1 MKKFMYG
8 MLAAA
13 MLLGMWSC
21 SEETTTDDT
30 PTVEE
35 LQQEINALR
44 AQLEQKITA
53 VNFEGSDMLLTF
65 ADGTTLRTP
74 APESVIPTIGENGN
88 WWVNGTDLGVKAEAS
103 VPTIGANGNWI
114 VDGEDTGVSAAG
126 TEGPKGD
133 KGEQGEQGEQ
143 GEKGDKGD
151 KGDTGVGIQTV
162 DYDQESGVLT
172 IVLTNGEEK
181 NFSLGIVEGEGGEV
195 NVGGTYLDDTTPALL
210 KAIWNGDMPFAQFE
224 YDANN
229 NMTKATYYQNILNEA
244 TPVYGV
250 EQEFNAQGKVSKQSF
265 FEYATTDKAVM
276 NGWEF
281 EDMEYLDDYAWNY
294 NYNEIP
300 AIDFFDILFP
310 NGVVNATTDE
320 IKLEVLMRVLDEWG
334 SDGYINDGMSG
345 KIFVVGNAVYVVENY
360 DWNTVRYWVRT
371 KTERAYLGALKVEN
385 GTTWYYTN
393 SLYYDVPNVDF
404 DDDDDSGSV
413 SIDMMYNV
421 SGGVDA
427 STIDVN
433 LQTETD
439 DGGFVNIV
447 NLEVNVT
454 PIQEGYNVAPNM
466 DGFRYRIPVVAL
478 GAKEDEVTAD
488 YVKDYE
494 TVDMD
499 RTYCLD
505 GVTGEYKYLVA
516 EYDRYKKG
524 DKIYTETIV
533 YNYDGNNMTGNYDE
547 EDVFIAEVVNDQI
560 LSVRAEVSDTTM
572 EKAVEITYNADGTIQ
587 TFDVPAE
594 NLTGVV
600 EFDYDGDLNLTE
612 VVVNASKLEG
622 KGMSDVLCALG
633 LAYRYEDY
641 NEKWGMVVE
650 DVKYVDGT
658 VLKLGYNKNV
668 KNFMNHTMVGISPL
682 LQFLVKGKHAVNELI
697 WAGHA
702 SCFISTYSSF
712 NGWGYPEQFEGL
724 LRVSPDDIEGEIDLP
739 VNGSVSTLY
748 KLEYVEKN

>member
-1 MKKFMYG
+1 
-8 MLAAA
+8 

-88 WWVNGTDLGVKAEAS
+88 WWVNGTDLGVKAVAS

-281 EDMEYLDDYAWNY
+281 EDMEYIGYSY
-294 NYNEIP
+294 FPEEMSTVE
-300 AIDFFDILFP
+300 FFSILFP
-310 NGVVNATTDE
+310 NGVQGIALENMTE
-320 IKLEVLMRVLDEWG
+320 QMKLEVMNEVFNRGEVEGNIDNN
-334 SDGYINDGMSG
+334 YYPV
-345 KIFVVGNAVYVVENY
+345 FVVGNTVYAVEMYNY
-360 DWNTVRYWVRT
+360 ETIQYWKRS
-371 KTERAYLGALKVEN
+371 KSDKSYSQMLKEEDGQVWLYSN
-385 GTTWYYTN
+385 GF
-393 SLYYDVPNVDF
+393 YYDVPNIDY
-404 DDDDDSGSV
+404 DDDEMGSGASP
-413 SIDMMYNV
+413 DRWYNAW
-421 SGGVDA
+421 GGVDA
-427 STIDVN
+427 SMI
-433 LQTETD
+433 
-439 DGGFVNIV
+439 I
-447 NLEVNVT
+447 VNVT
-454 PIQEGYNVAPNM
+454 TQEDWDGELALAGVEVSMNRIENEYYVAPAVNS
-466 DGFRYRIPVVAL
+466 FEYRVPVVAL
-478 GAKEDEVTAD
+478 GSKEDEVTAD

-494 TVDMD
+494 AVDMN
-499 RTYCLD
+499 RVYNPD
-505 GVTGEYKYLVA
+505 GLSGSYKYLVA
-516 EYDRYKKG
+516 EYDRYQKG

-547 EDVFIAEVVNDQI
+547 EDVFIAEVVNNQI

-600 EFDYDGDLNLTE
+600 EFDYDEDLNLTE

-641 NEKWGMVVE
+641 NEEWGMVVE

>member
-1 MKKFMYG
+1 MRKFMYG

-88 WWVNGTDLGVKAEAS
+88 WWVNGTDLGVKAVAS

-133 KGEQGEQGEQ
+133 KGDKGEQGEQ

-181 NFSLGIVEGEGGEV
+181 NFSLGIVESEGGEV
-195 NVGGTYLDDTTPALL
+195 NVGGTYLDDKTPALL

-224 YDANN
+224 YDAKN

-547 EDVFIAEVVNDQI
+547 EDVFIAEVVNNQI

-594 NLTGVV
+594 NVTGVAN
-600 EFDYDGDLNLTE
+600 FIYDDDKNLTE

-633 LAYRYEDY
+633 LACRYEDY
-641 NEKWGMVVE
+641 NEEWGMVVE

>member
-88 WWVNGTDLGVKAEAS
+88 WWVNGTDLGVKAVAS

-162 DYDQESGVLT
+162 DYDLETGILT

-224 YDANN
+224 YDAKN

-413 SIDMMYNV
+413 SIDRWYNAW
-421 SGGVDA
+421 GGVDA

-433 LQTETD
+433 LTTETD
-439 DGGFVNIV
+439 AWGDTSIVDLQVNM
-447 NLEVNVT
+447 T
-454 PIQEGYNVAPNM
+454 PIQEEYNVAPNM

-478 GAKEDEVTAD
+478 GAKEDEVTAG

-560 LSVRAEVSDTTM
+560 RSVQVKETDSSYV
-572 EKAVEITYNADGTIQ
+572 EAVKITYKADGTIQ
-587 TFDVPAE
+587 TFDVPEE

-600 EFDYDGDLNLTE
+600 EFDYDEDLNLTE

-641 NEKWGMVVE
+641 NEEWGMVVE

-748 KLEYVEKN
+748 KLEYVKKK

>member
-88 WWVNGTDLGVKAEAS
+88 WWVNGTDLGVKAVAS

-162 DYDQESGVLT
+162 DYDLETGILT

-281 EDMEYLDDYAWNY
+281 PGMEWLDPNSWQYTFLVVLTWQ
-294 NYNEIP
+294 
-300 AIDFFDILFP
+300 FFNTLFP
-310 NGVVNATTDE
+310 DGIANVESLE
-320 IKLEVLMRVLDEWG
+320 IKNEVMLQILDQVPY
-334 SDGYINDGMSG
+334 GYINDDGMNG
-345 KIFVVGNAVYVVENY
+345 KMVICGSYVYVIQDYNWDY
-360 DWNTVRYWVRT
+360 VRYWFRV
-371 KTERAYLGALKVEN
+371 KSDRAYTRALREAD
-385 GTTWYYTN
+385 GRIWLYTN
-393 SLYYDVPNVDF
+393 SLYYDVPNIDF
-404 DDDDDSGSV
+404 DDDDDTPSA
-413 SIDMMYNV
+413 SIDRWYNAE
-421 SGGVDA
+421 GGVDV
-427 STIDVN
+427 STIAVN
-433 LQTETD
+433 VETETD
-439 DGGFVNIV
+439 DSGDEYIV
-447 NLEVNVT
+447 NCDIAMT
-454 PIQEGYNVAPNM
+454 PMEEGYYVAPNL
-466 DGFRYRIPVVAL
+466 DGFQYRIPVVAL
-478 GAKEDEVTAD
+478 GVQEDEVTAD

-494 TVDMD
+494 TVDME
-499 RTYCLD
+499 RTYNEA
-505 GVTGEYKYLVA
+505 GVSGEYKYLIA
-516 EYDRYKKG
+516 EYDRYQKG
-524 DKIYTETIV
+524 EKIYTETIV

-547 EDVFIAEVVNDQI
+547 EDVFIAEVVNNQI

-594 NLTGVV
+594 NVTGVAN
-600 EFDYDGDLNLTE
+600 FIYDDDKNLTE
-612 VVVNASKLEG
+612 VIVNASKLEG
-622 KGMSDVLCALG
+622 KGYADVMCALG

-641 NEKWGMVVE
+641 NTEWGTVVE

-748 KLEYVEKN
+748 KLEYAKKK

>member
-1 MKKFMYG
+1 MYG

-74 APESVIPTIGENGN
+74 VPESVIPTIGENGN
-88 WWVNGTDLGVKAEAS
+88 WWVNGTDLGVKAVAS

-133 KGEQGEQGEQ
+133 KGDKGEQGEQ

-195 NVGGTYLDDTTPALL
+195 NVGGTYLDDKTPALL

-224 YDANN
+224 YDAKN

-300 AIDFFDILFP
+300 SIDFFDILFP

-560 LSVRAEVSDTTM
+560 RSVQVKETDSSYV
-572 EKAVEITYNADGTIQ
+572 EAVKITYNADGTIQ
-587 TFDVPAE
+587 TFDVPEE

-600 EFDYDGDLNLTE
+600 EFGYDGDLNLTA
-612 VVVNASKLEG
+612 VDVNASQLKG
-622 KGMSDVLCALG
+622 KGYADVMCALG
-633 LAYRYEDY
+633 LACRYEDY
-641 NEKWGMVVE
+641 NEEWGMVVE

>member
-88 WWVNGTDLGVKAEAS
+88 WWVNGTDLGVKAVAS

-162 DYDQESGVLT
+162 DYDLKTGILT

-210 KAIWNGDMPFAQFE
+210 KVIWNGDMPFAQFE
-224 YDANN
+224 YDAKN

-281 EDMEYLDDYAWNY
+281 PGMEWLGGGSWSEPQEMDIRN
-294 NYNEIP
+294 
-300 AIDFFDILFP
+300 FFYFLFP
-310 NGVVNATTDE
+310 SGINVNGTLRFDLTTDMMYA
-320 IKLEVLMRVLDEWG
+320 VLNRLC
-334 SDGYINDGMSG
+334 SDGRAYGEADGMSG
-345 KIFVVGNAVYVVENY
+345 NVFLSP
-360 DWNTVRYWVRT
+360 WNTIYVIESVNPDMVYFR
-371 KTERAYLGALKVEN
+371 ERAIADKAYSMMMKEEDGQIWLYAQDF
-385 GTTWYYTN
+385 YYEVPSVDGDESSPSWNRPYN
-393 SLYYDVPNVDF
+393 SY
-404 DDDDDSGSV
+404 
-413 SIDMMYNV
+413 
-421 SGGVDA
+421 GGVDLTKA
-427 STIDVN
+427 VVN
-433 LQTETD
+433 LITYEDEWMGEQVQDVEMD
-439 DGGFVNIV
+439 M
-447 NLEVNVT
+447 E
-454 PIQEGYNVAPNM
+454 PMQEYNVAPDPN
-466 DGFRYRIPVVAL
+466 GFYCRVPVVAL

-488 YVKDYE
+488 YVKDYK

-499 RTYCLD
+499 RVYNPD
-505 GVTGEYKYLVA
+505 GLSGSYKYLVA

-560 LSVRAEVSDTTM
+560 RSVQVKETDSSYV
-572 EKAVEITYNADGTIQ
+572 EAVKITYKADGTIQ
-587 TFDVPAE
+587 TFDVPEE

-600 EFDYDGDLNLTE
+600 EFDYDEDLNLTE

-641 NEKWGMVVE
+641 NEKWGTVVE

-748 KLEYVEKN
+748 KLEYVKKK